1 MLIPGFYTIKDF
13 QVSENQVHAQISL
26 NPNHDVYEGHFSGQP
41 VVPGVIQL
49 QIIKELMEKSVN
61 EKLLLNRMV
70 FAKYLRMIVPGTS
83 PVLNLQITY
92 RMKESARVFTAV
104 IKDDR
109 FVFTKVKGSFIA
121 QCTGDFSRRELSDLS

>member
-1 MLIPGFYTIKDF
+1 MLIPDFYTVVDF
-13 QVSENQVHAQISL
+13 QVTENQVNAQIRL
-26 NPNHDVYEGHFSGQP
+26 NPEHEVYKGHFPGQP

-49 QIIKELMEKSVN
+49 QMIKELLEKAVN

-70 FAKYLRMIVPGTS
+70 FTKYLRMIVPGTS
-83 PVLNLQITY
+83 PVINLQINY
-92 RMKESARVFTAV
+92 SMKDTARAFTAV

-121 QCTGDFSRRELSDLS
+121 HCTGDFSRR

>member
-1 MLIPGFYTIKDF
+1 MLIPDFYTVVDF
-13 QVSENQVHAQISL
+13 QVTENQVNAQVRL
-26 NPNHDVYEGHFSGQP
+26 NPNHEVYKGHFPGQP

-49 QIIKELMEKSVN
+49 QMIKELLEKAVN

-70 FAKYLRMIVPGTS
+70 FTKYLRMIVPGTS
-83 PVLNLQITY
+83 PVINLQINY
-92 RMKESARVFTAV
+92 SMKDTARAFTAV

-121 QCTGDFSRRELSDLS
+121 HCTGDFSRR